1 MNNQNSKFDL
11 IREQILKIVFN
22 YLDKNKTTV
31 YLFGSRAENKNGK
44 YSDIDIGL
52 LYEYGE
58 IPAEKFVYILE
69 DLNTKVDTLLKVDVV
84 DFNRVDEEFKNFAL
98 KEAQIWHSPK
108 NI

>member
-1 MNNQNSKFDL
+1 MNNQNSKLDL
-11 IREQILKIVFN
+11 IRNQILTIIFRH
-22 YLDKNKTTV
+22 LDKSKTTV

-52 LYEYGE
+52 IFEEGE
-58 IPAEKFVYILE
+58 IPSKEYINISE
-69 DLNTKVDTLLKVDVV
+69 EINSQVDTLLKIDVV

-98 KEAQIWHSPK
+98 KEAQLWHSPK